1 MANNYREILE
11 SIDAILDEEE
21 QEFEEEGTEEV
32 LSPKDL
38 LKEIV
43 GCLGHCAEKAST
55 GELDQDEDFLEKLK
69 KVRDI
74 LKQDAYTDEHQLD
87 DEEEVVEEDSPFPEI
102 QGNEHGTQGM
112 GPSIDS
118 SGKQNYDNPN
128 GSSYAARKGFVG
140 P

>member
-1 MANNYREILE
+1 MSNNYRELLE
-11 SIDAILDEEE
+11 SIDEILDEEE

-38 LKEIV
+38 LKDIV
-43 GCLGHCAEKAST
+43 SCLSHCAEQASS
-55 GELDQDEDFLEKLK
+55 GEFDQDEDFLEKLK

-102 QGNEHGTQGM
+102 QGDEYGTQGM

-118 SGKQNYDNPN
+118 SGKQNYANPQ

-140 P
+140 I

>member
-1 MANNYREILE
+1 MSNNYRKLKE

-21 QEFEEEGTEEV
+21 QEFEDEGTEEV

-43 GCLGHCAEKAST
+43 GCLGHCAEQAST
-55 GELDQDEDFLEKLK
+55 GEFDQDEEFLEKLK

-87 DEEEVVEEDSPFPEI
+87 DEVVEEDSPFPEI
-102 QGNEHGTQGM
+102 KGEEYGTQGM

-118 SGKQNYDNPN
+118 SGKQNYANPQ